1 MLETSGLSVAFGE
14 GFAVRDVSL
23 SIAAG
28 EWVMLIGPNG
38 AGKSTLLSAIAQC
51 VPYQGTVRLD
61 GCDARR
67 WKPRAFARTLGVLAQ
82 VHAVAY
88 AFTVEELVSMG
99 RYAHTRGFL
108 HSQDAGGREAVRR
121 ALAATGL
128 ETMRGRNIQTL
139 SGGELQRVFLAQVLA
154 QEPRVLLLDEPAN
167 HLDLM
172 FQKQFFELIDDWLRS
187 GDRCVISV
195 VHDLS
200 LAMRFGTRAV
210 LMERGTVAADGSAEN
225 VLSCAALQRAYGMDV
240 TQWMAETGRRWQTLA
255 ARSQDE
261 RHARTG

>member
-1 MLETSGLSVAFGE
+1 MLETIGLSVAFGE

-23 SIAAG
+23 SVAAG

-51 VPYQGTVRLD
+51 VPYHGNVRLD

-67 WKPRAFARTLGVLAQ
+67 WEPRAFARALGVLAQ

-108 HSQDAGGREAVRR
+108 RSQDDGGREAVRR

-128 ETMRGRNIQTL
+128 ESMRGRNIQTL

-167 HLDLM
+167 HLDLV
-172 FQKQFFELIDDWLRS
+172 FQKQFFELIGDWLRA
-187 GDRCVISV
+187 GNRCVISV

-200 LAMRFGTRAV
+200 LALRFGTRAV
-210 LMERGTVAADGSAEN
+210 LMDRGAVAADGPAGD
-225 VLSCAALQRAYGMDV
+225 VLSCAATQQAYGMDV

-255 ARSQDE
+255 AHLRDE
-261 RHARTG
+261 RYAGTG